1 LSLEPCDEQ
10 PWGREG
16 ASAILN
22 VAASFAA
29 AKFLKPARRSLY
41 LSLMALRPSAA
52 AVYRNAHMEEEGNS
66 CFSSFDGLRMS
77 VSSDMRQDEKF
88 ARALLHPYLKPAA
101 IALALLGGLILWLGI
116 DLGGGILAFAWMT
129 SIFSL
134 LLAANLVSRIFQE
147 DVSACGA
154 MLAIASA
161 IRQGANGFLLTQY
174 AAIARFF
181 TLLSLVLFLVYF
193 LRPPSSIAD
202 TTPLSRAFITALSF
216 LIGGGCSAFA
226 GWVGVWI
233 SVRCNIRVAAAAAR
247 QSSGDALKIAFNGG
261 AVASLI
267 SAALCIVGI
276 CLLYSGCYLVFVSS
290 WSYSPTVLPMLLT
303 GYGFGASFVALF
315 MQLGGGIYTK
325 AADVGADLIGK
336 IEAGI
341 PEDDPRNPAVI
352 ADLVGDNV
360 GDCAG
365 SMADVF
371 ESIAAEVIGTM
382 ILGAELA
389 HGMPNGA
396 ENSHC
401 FILFPLIVH
410 SMDMI
415 VSSVG
420 IWLVSRASESQCS
433 EPLAVMRRAYAVTAI
448 LSIFGLFLTTRFVL
462 YVPTAPHA
470 WFWFFCCGIVGV
482 ITAFL
487 LVLITQYYTDYAYA
501 PVQSIAAASVSGHAT
516 NIIAGVSVGF
526 ISTAAPSVV
535 ICSAVLSSYHFGARS
550 GVLPAATAGEFGV
563 AVRGAPRWHTL
574 S

>member
-1 LSLEPCDEQ
+1 MSLRPL
-10 PWGREG
+10 
-16 ASAILN
+16 A
-22 VAASFAA
+22 AASH
-29 AKFLKPARRSLY
+29 
-41 LSLMALRPSAA
+41 
-52 AVYRNAHMEEEGNS
+52 RNAFMEEEGNA
-66 CFSSFDGLRMS
+66 SSFDSFEGLRMS
-77 VSSDMRQDEKF
+77 VSSDMRQDEAF
-88 ARALLHPYLKPAA
+88 ARALRHHLLAPTATA
-101 IALALLGGLILWLGI
+101 VALVGGLLLWLCI
-116 DLGGGILAFAWMT
+116 AQGGGILAFAWMT
-129 SIFSL
+129 SVFSL
-134 LLAANLVSRIFQE
+134 LYAANLISRIFQE
-147 DVSACGA
+147 DISGCGS

-174 AAIARFF
+174 AAIARFACVVAF
-181 TLLSLVLFLVYF
+181 VLFSVYF
-193 LRPPSSIAD
+193 LRPPSSISD
-202 TTPLSRAFITALSF
+202 TTPLSRAFITAISF
-216 LIGGGCSAFA
+216 LIGSGCSAFA

-233 SVRCNIRVAAAAAR
+233 SVRCNIRVAAAAVR
-247 QSSGDALKIAFNGG
+247 QSSSDALKIAFNGG

-276 CLLYSGCYLVFVSS
+276 CLMYSGCYLLFVSA
-290 WSYSPTVLPMLLT
+290 WGYSQTVLPMLLT

-389 HGMPNGA
+389 YGMPGGSD
-396 ENSHC
+396 NSHA

-433 EPLAVMRRAYAVTAI
+433 EPLAVMRRAYAATAL
-448 LSIFGLFLTTRFVL
+448 LSLFGLFFTTRYVL
-462 YVPTAPHA
+462 YVPSAPNS
-470 WFWFFCCGIVGV
+470 WVWFFGCGIVGV

-487 LVLITQYYTDYAYA
+487 LVVITQYYTDYAYA

-526 ISTAAPSVV
+526 ISTALPSLV
-535 ICSAVLSSYHFGARS
+535 ICTAVLTSYHCGASS
-550 GVLPAATAGEFGV
+550 GVHPSTTAGEFGV
-563 AVRGAPRWHTL
+563 AVRHSEPVPYNSLQTPKYQPKHSHHRRLHAWACWAL
-574 S
+574 QCLCSA